1 MLLSVCNA
9 TLISDQMTERKGKT
23 WVLDTGTKGTG
34 AEMVP
39 LEKVLKAPGPGTAPA
54 VVSGRR
60 RQPVPP
66 KTPEP
71 REPRRFKVVDAM
83 SGQVLAADVDARTA
97 LDVMPDARSV
107 VDLRVYVWQPRSS
120 RWRMLTVAEQ
130 KAMWE
135 LRD

>member
-1 MLLSVCNA
+1 MS
-9 TLISDQMTERKGKT
+9 ERKRKT

-39 LEKVLKAPGPGTAPA
+39 LEKVLKAPGAGTAPA
-54 VVSGRR
+54 VVSRRRR
-60 RQPVPP
+60 RQPAPR
-66 KTPEP
+66 KPEP
-71 REPRRFKVVDAM
+71 REPRRFKIVDVM
-83 SGQVLAADVDARTA
+83 SGQVLAEDVDARTA

-107 VDLRVYVWQPRSS
+107 VDVRVYVWQPRSS

-135 LRD
+135 LRG